1 MSASYPDVT
10 ALPPAFS
17 PPTNGGSKDED
28 RLYTERLEFMGNE
41 AHEVL
46 TGHTIPE
53 MVKVVTYRGDCNKH
67 LQLCARA
74 MNSFMRENYTGFI
87 RNVGKN
93 IYPLIIASDY
103 EPGFEGVGSSFTLF
117 LKDGSQHKIAPTA
130 NSDYEIYKALSHMSL
145 AMFIILTPHL
155 ENPKNIAWR
164 GKINELK
171 NHIEIF
177 RDAAINSEKP
187 ATLKELL
194 ENLIVIYLTFINTIL
209 KDGTF
214 SLESFTKFTSEAFNF
229 IRVNMAAAT
238 LEQAR
243 CILPAMI
250 KWKRM
255 LGPAEWSKVYIM
267 IPTVWPVALNSPR
280 LQLFERIIDPDKV
293 NTHIITS
300 EHPRSH
306 EEARDVVGRVVGD
319 RTVGR
324 LVFGTADKKAV
335 LKVLALSSRTDVV
348 ADDFEL
354 SLNKVFDD
362 LPPEDKALVY
372 PPRKERPSG
381 APVASSASDV
391 DENGI
396 PSACPM
402 HKPRAA
408 AAAATAVSV
417 ATSSSPATSTD
428 PAGIKIIRRARLVGK
443 SGLFDIG
450 IADGLIRSV
459 DPAESTTHLDA
470 QARFAPSSS
479 GCLLSSAGELDA
491 AGRTVL
497 PGFVDAHIHVDK
509 CYLLSRCCAAKGD
522 FPEALSETL
531 AAKKN
536 FTVADVQARA
546 RRLIESQIAHGTTF
560 MRAHVE
566 VDPIVGMTAL
576 DAILPLKEE
585 YNWAITIQI
594 NVFAQEGITN
604 QPGQVE
610 LMREAL
616 KRGCECVGS
625 APYCDPQPQS
635 NIGIIFDLAQ
645 EFNVFVDFHLDYH
658 LEGKPSLLSAVLMHT
673 LARGFQGRVCC
684 GHMTHLSTLPMEELQ
699 KVGKELA
706 DAGVS
711 VLCLPASDVCMMGR
725 ADNGNKRRG
734 VCPVH
739 LLHNVGVCGALA
751 TNNVQNLFTF
761 TGDGDVLKVATLTA
775 QMLQLTSTSDA
786 ELCLAMASTH
796 AARAI
801 GRPQHLH
808 TVAVGASADLCI
820 IKGESALELLACP
833 PVERVVIK
841 SGRVVSQTSLQQRLF
856 KS

>member
-1 MSASYPDVT
+1 MSDFPDVS
-10 ALPPAFS
+10 ALPPAFPA
-17 PPTNGGSKDED
+17 PPSGGSKDED
-28 RLYTERLEFMGNE
+28 RLYQERLEFMGNE
-41 AHEVL
+41 ADEIL
-46 TGHTIPE
+46 AGTPIPD

-74 MNSFMRENYTGFI
+74 MNSFMRENYSGFI

-93 IYPLIIASDY
+93 IYPLIVASDY
-103 EPGFEGVGSSFTLF
+103 EPGFEGVGSSFTLY

-130 NSDYEIYKALSHMSL
+130 SSDYEIYKALSHMSL

-155 ENPKNIAWR
+155 ENPKNISWR

-171 NHIEIF
+171 NHIEVF
-177 RDAAINSEKP
+177 RDAAINSDKP

-194 ENLIVIYLTFINTIL
+194 ENLVVIYLKFINTIL
-209 KDGTF
+209 ADGTF
-214 SLESFTKFTSEAFNF
+214 SLESFTKFTSEAFAY

-238 LEQAR
+238 LEQAK
-243 CILPAMI
+243 CILPAML
-250 KWKRM
+250 KWKKM

-372 PPRKERPSG
+372 PPRKDRPTGMS
-381 APVASSASDV
+381 ASPNPNPNSNPSTSLSDV

-402 HKPRAA
+402 HKPKAA
-408 AAAATAVSV
+408 SQTSPKDASCP
-417 ATSSSPATSTD
+417 ATSSVAD
-428 PAGIKIIRRARLVGK
+428 PARLNIIRRARLIGK
-443 SGLFDIG
+443 SGLYDITLS
-450 IADGLIRSV
+450 DGVIKSIE
-459 DPAESTTHLDA
+459 PAQSITHLEA
-470 QARFAPSSS
+470 QERFNPSNASS

-509 CYLLSRCCAAKGD
+509 CFLLSRCCAARGD

-531 AAKKN
+531 AAKKS
-536 FTVADVQARA
+536 FSVADVQARA

-566 VDPIVGMTAL
+566 VDPIVGLTAL

-585 YNWAITIQI
+585 YKWAITIQI

-604 QPGQVE
+604 QPNQVE

-616 KRGCECVGS
+616 RRGCECVGS

-635 NIGIIFDLAQ
+635 NIGIVFDLAQ
-645 EFNVFVDFHLDYH
+645 EFNVLVDFHLDYH

-673 LARGFQGRVCC
+673 LARGFQGRVCL
-684 GHMTHLSTLPMEELQ
+684 GHMTYLSTLPSDELEA
-699 KVGKELA
+699 VCKELA
-706 DAGVS
+706 QAGVS
-711 VLCLPASDVCMMGR
+711 VLSLPASDVCMMGR
-725 ADNGNKRRG
+725 GTMETNAEVFAPLISYTRWAF
-734 VCPVH
+734 VAH
-739 LLHNVGVCGALA
+739 LPPTTCR
-751 TNNVQNLFTF
+751 TCSP
-761 TGDGDVLKVATLTA
+761 
-775 QMLQLTSTSDA
+775 LQ
-786 ELCLAMASTH
+786 AMAM
-796 AARAI
+796 
-801 GRPQHLH
+801 
-808 TVAVGASADLCI
+808 C
-820 IKGESALELLACP
+820 
-833 PVERVVIK
+833 
-841 SGRVVSQTSLQQRLF
+841 
-856 KS
+856 